1 MKAITKTVV
10 SGVLLSKDE
19 VNTLEKAY
27 KILDEISD
35 ILEEYCDTDLEKCS
49 SAICFIMDILDNN
62 LTDLHIN
69 KVD

>member
-1 MKAITKTVV
+1 MKVITKTIV
-10 SGVLLSKDE
+10 SGVSLNKEE
-19 VNTLEKAY
+19 VSTLNKAY

-69 KVD
+69 KLD

>member
-1 MKAITKTVV
+1 MKAITKTIV
-10 SGVLLSKDE
+10 SGVNLNEEE
-19 VNTLEKAY
+19 VSTLGKAY

-62 LTDLHIN
+62 LTDLVIN

>member
-1 MKAITKTVV
+1 MKAITKTIVNGV
-10 SGVLLSKDE
+10 SLSKEE
-19 VNTLEKAY
+19 VSTLEKAY

-62 LTDLHIN
+62 LTDLYIH
-69 KVD
+69 KVE